1 MHTMAKQTIKLTES
15 ELHSVIKETV
25 KKTIL
30 EKLRKKPMQLNECG
44 GWDNNDNYDYSCGGY
59 V

>member
-1 MHTMAKQTIKLTES
+1 MAKQTIKLTES